1 MPLKT
6 TYIEAAPTPEDVAA
20 MRGPVVL
27 EFGTNWCGF
36 CQAAQPLI
44 AQAFDR
50 YSHVEHFKVED
61 GPGRRL
67 GRSFRVKLW
76 PTLIFLYD
84 GKEVARTVRP
94 VDASDVEDGFASLPH
109 PQVVQVERAAAEKAI
124 PADPDPDDPASP

>member
-1 MPLKT
+1 MPMKT
-6 TYIEAAPTPEDVAA
+6 TYTEAAPTPEDVAA

-50 YSHVEHFKVED
+50 YGDVEHFKVED

-76 PTLIFLYD
+76 PTLIFLHD

-94 VDASDVEDGFASLPH
+94 ADVRDIEEGFASLPR
-109 PQVVQVERAAAEKAI
+109 PQAVEIDRAAAEKAM